1 MENNNGEETD
11 MKIDVRREM
20 NIIDTLVPA
29 SEIKAGIKEKP
40 KLYSFERRNQS
51 LPLINESLNYDN
63 QLENNYGSSLKKE
76 KLSVSSFVNQED
88 NSL

>member
-29 SEIKAGIKEKP
+29 SETKAGREDKP
-40 KLYSFERRNQS
+40 KPYSFERRNQS

>member
-1 MENNNGEETD
+1 MENNNREESD

-20 NIIDTLVPA
+20 NIIETLIPA
-29 SEIKAGIKEKP
+29 SETKAGREEKP

-51 LPLINESLNYDN
+51 LPLINESVDYDN
-63 QLENNYGSSLKKE
+63 QLENNHAIGLKKE
-76 KLSVSSFVNQED
+76 KLSVSSFVNQES

>member
-29 SEIKAGIKEKP
+29 SETKAGREDKP

-76 KLSVSSFVNQED
+76 KWSVSSFVNQED

>member
-1 MENNNGEETD
+1 MENNNNEETD

-29 SEIKAGIKEKP
+29 SETKAGREDKP

-63 QLENNYGSSLKKE
+63 QLENNYGSNLKKE
-76 KLSVSSFVNQED
+76 KLSVSSFVNEED